1 MKTDGSGSA
10 HPDPDPLVRGMDPR
24 NPDPHTKMSWI
35 RNTACLQEE
44 GETEEE
50 IEEEVGI
57 IRVQL
62 AYVLQQLGGRDKEA
76 QAIYNAVLKAGLEK
90 TRVLKKSFG
99 FFGFLGFWGFL
110 VFFYIFAQKRE
121 FLVFF
126 EFQEYF

>member
-1 MKTDGSGSA
+1 MMKIEGSGSA
-10 HPDPDPLVRGMDPR
+10 HPDPLVRGMDPR
-24 NPDPHTKMSWI
+24 IRIPTKMSWI

-44 GETEEE
+44 GETEED

-90 TRVLKKSFG
+90 TQWFFCFFEVFWFFLLVFFG
-99 FFGFLGFWGFL
+99 FFG
-110 VFFYIFAQKRE
+110 FFYIFAQCPK
-121 FLVFF
+121 L
-126 EFQEYF
+126 

>member
-1 MKTDGSGSA
+1 
-10 HPDPDPLVRGMDPR
+10 MDPR
-24 NPDPHTKMSWI
+24 I
-35 RNTACLQEE
+35 RITTPKCRGSATHYLLQEE

-90 TRVLKKSFG
+90 TRVAQWV
-99 FFGFLGFWGFL
+99 FLGFLGFL
-110 VFFYIFAQKRE
+110 VFFKIFAQKRE
-121 FLVFF
+121 FLGFF
-126 EFQEYF
+126 SVSRILLGASRL

>member
-1 MKTDGSGSA
+1 
-10 HPDPDPLVRGMDPR
+10 
-24 NPDPHTKMSWI
+24 MSWI
-35 RNTACLQEE
+35 RNTGSLQEE

-90 TRVLKKSFG
+90 PAFFKENPALWVYLG
-99 FFGFLGFWGFL
+99 FFGFFFIFVFVFLYICPEERVFMVFSVSRILLGCIQTL
-110 VFFYIFAQKRE
+110 NYNHS
-121 FLVFF
+121 
-126 EFQEYF
+126 Y